1 MIYFKVLS
9 RVCFCLCL
17 GFALSACQPEII
29 ISLASANESIDAP
42 HFTIRN
48 AKDSKSEAMYSSLK
62 LYDGNDNLIWHVR
75 TEPLSND
82 FGVED
87 ITYGVAPEHFV
98 TVLAAPALEANQEYA
113 LVAQGKGLGTLRFS
127 VNSAGILEAD

>member
-1 MIYFKVLS
+1 MAVLKVLS
-9 RVCFCLCL
+9 RVCLCLCL

-42 HFTIRN
+42 HFTIRH
-48 AKDSKSEAMYSSLK
+48 AKDSSKTPTYSSLK

-82 FGVED
+82 FGVEE

-98 TVLAAPALEANQEYA
+98 TVLAAQALQANQDYA
-113 LVAQGKGLGTLRFS
+113 LMAQGKGLGTLRFR
-127 VNSAGILEAD
+127 VNSAGVLEAD